1 MAGRQC
7 PFSGF
12 FQEPLRLQS
21 CRVNRDGGPK
31 RRFSSAHTGTDAHPG
46 RIEHQQIERTLWALY
61 TVIVNLVCVLG
72 GADLAGAIN
81 NVVTFGTVRRVE
93 YCRARC

>member
-12 FQEPLRLQS
+12 FQAPLRLQL
-21 CRVNRDGGPK
+21 CRVNGDPK
-31 RRFSSAHTGTDAHPG
+31 RRSSSTHTETDACPG
-46 RIEHQQIERTLWALY
+46 RIEHQEIERTLWALY

-81 NVVTFGTVRRVE
+81 NVVTFGTVRRVGC
-93 YCRARC
+93 CRARC